1 MAVKKIL
8 HTSDWHLGKKLYQ
21 ESRASEHQAFLS
33 WLLEYADHSDIDV
46 LIFSGDL
53 FDSPSPNHA
62 ALKMYYDFLAQWFA
76 TRPSREAFILG
87 GNHDSGLLLDAPRSL
102 HSQAFLDGRLHLL
115 GSFNPNEWQQLLI
128 KRPWGTICALPY
140 FRLHE
145 ILNLTKIFN
154 SSPAPEATEESTL
167 ILQTL
172 TDLMKKWHQ
181 LAPANLPKILLGH
194 HVFGPYSASGS
205 ELGVPLSGLETIP
218 LSILG
223 EWDYVALGHIHKP
236 QIMKFQNRPVVY
248 SGSPLRMRFSEH
260 ENKKVSIIEIDED
273 TQEVTQHWQEIP
285 IFRKLYRLR
294 AHRGNLSAKLDE
306 LRASELKKDCELPS
320 YIEAELT
327 CDAPWMG
334 AADEI
339 REYLT
344 QHFELNNRP
353 QLLALS
359 YQIAGQQKSA
369 SEEART
375 LDFSNLNL
383 SELFGRY
390 YQQKYPDSSEV
401 PSEIMNLFHQLQDSA
416 RTSTVIDET
425 EGPHVH

>member
-21 ESRASEHQAFLS
+21 ESRASEHQAFLA
-33 WLLEYADHSDIDV
+33 WLLEYSNHSNIDV

-62 ALKMYYDFLAQWFA
+62 ALKMYYDFLAQWFEDQ
-76 TRPSREAFILG
+76 PGREAFILG

-102 HSQAFLDGRLHLL
+102 HSQALLDGRLHLL
-115 GSFNPNEWQQLLI
+115 GSFNPHDWQQLLI
-128 KRPWGTICALPY
+128 QRPWGTICALPY

-145 ILNLTKIFN
+145 VLNLTKIFN
-154 SSPAPEATEESTL
+154 LAPVSEASEESTL
-167 ILQTL
+167 ILATL
-172 TDLMKKWHQ
+172 TELFQRWHQ
-181 LAPANLPKILLGH
+181 LAPSHVPKILLGH
-194 HVFGPYSASGS
+194 HVFGPFSASGS

-218 LSILG
+218 LSVLG

-236 QIMKFQNRPVVY
+236 QIMKYQNRPVVY

-260 ENKKVSIIEIDED
+260 ENKKVSIIEIDD
-273 TQEVTQHWQEIP
+273 STQQVTHHWQEIP

-294 AHRGNLSAKLDE
+294 ANQSNLRVKLDE
-306 LRASELKKDCELPS
+306 LRASELTKECKLPS
-320 YIEAELT
+320 FIEAELT
-327 CDAPWMG
+327 CEAPWMG

-339 REYLT
+339 RDYLA
-344 QHFELNNRP
+344 QHFEHCSRP

-359 YQIAGQQKSA
+359 YQIAGEQKSE
-369 SEEART
+369 SERTRT

-383 SELFGRY
+383 SELFSRY
-390 YQQKYPDSSEV
+390 YQQKYPDSTEV
-401 PSEIMNLFHQLQDSA
+401 PSDIMNLFHELQDSA
-416 RTSTVIDET
+416 RTSTLHDET
-425 EGPHVH
+425 QGPHVH